1 MKMQQKIIQQFTDT
15 IFPFHYDIDSVR
27 ISEASYK
34 NAKGKNIFLFEQFSQ
49 ESHQL
54 RGGLAELMEIEG
66 GSAKIAN
73 CYRMTY
79 NARAYFGLPRR
90 ADTPLEFSIHTKADG
105 KKCPVYIS
113 DIKVYLFESGVGL
126 LDLEYTYLS
135 DLVEDYIDC
144 NYFLCE
150 RKAERSSF
158 SFTAKENADGDLT
171 AVTRT
176 FNLQELLEKIYA
188 EIGAVVDIKGGTP
201 QNSEGKGI
209 VFSYL
214 LLNDKPDD
222 LDDLL
227 FHLRKN
233 YKDSYLFPPT
243 EGKNPYVL
251 HQFENSYWTTS
262 YNGAVNLSF
271 LSGEADTDAF
281 FCNAFSSKLKS
292 TYLTL
297 FLHILHQRFAL
308 MKSIGEMGKLDRFS
322 MDYAV
327 MKEQLKAAN
336 ACRADAVNLKF
347 RAFFLLPSEVEH
359 VNDYYALLYRTYKI
373 QMLYES
379 FSRDLNSV
387 RETCEMYVMRI
398 KAREEKFKARR
409 KARIGVFVSILGTV
423 VAVFSILD
431 SSWSIFEKIFGEA
444 LSFWSVQV
452 LAVIFA
458 LLAPVVTIIVDV
470 VGQIRE
476 IRKMSSDL
484 RGEVEDHLV
493 EDDKL
498 RKSRLKSRK
507 KEKQATSRKNHF
519 PPLSN

>member
-1 MKMQQKIIQQFTDT
+1 MQQKIIRQFTDI
-15 IFPFHYDIDSVR
+15 IFPFHYDMDNVR
-27 ISEASYK
+27 ISKASYT
-34 NAKGKNIFLFEQFSQ
+34 NAKGKNISLFEQFSQ

-54 RGGLAELMEIEG
+54 RRGLAELMEMEG

-73 CYRMTY
+73 CYRMSY

-90 ADTPLEFSIHTKADG
+90 ADTPLEFTIHTKAEGRD
-105 KKCPVYIS
+105 CPVCIS
-113 DIKVYLFESGVGL
+113 EIKVYLFESGVGL

-135 DLVEDYIDC
+135 GLIEDYIDC

-150 RKAERSSF
+150 RKAERGNF
-158 SFTAKENADGDLT
+158 SFTAKENADGVLT
-171 AVTRT
+171 TVTHT
-176 FNLQELLEKIYA
+176 FTLHTLLEKIYA
-188 EIGAVVDIKGGTP
+188 EIGAVADIKGDGGP
-201 QNSEGKGI
+201 QDSEGKGI

-214 LLNDKPDD
+214 LLDGKPDD

-233 YKDSYLFPPT
+233 YKGSYRFPPT
-243 EGKNPYVL
+243 EGKNPYIL
-251 HQFENSYWTTS
+251 RQFENSYWTTS

-271 LSGEADTDAF
+271 LTGEADTDDF

-297 FLHILHQRFAL
+297 FLHVLHQRFAL
-308 MKSIGEMGKLDRFS
+308 MKSIGEMGKLDRLS
-322 MDYAV
+322 MNYSV
-327 MKEQLKAAN
+327 MKDQLKVAN

-373 QMLYES
+373 QALYAS
-379 FSRDLNSV
+379 FSRDLDSV
-387 RETCEMYVMRI
+387 RETCEMYVTRI
-398 KAREEKFKARR
+398 KAREEKFKTRR
-409 KARIGVFVSILGTV
+409 KARIGVFVSILGTL
-423 VAVFSILD
+423 VAVFSILN

-444 LSFWSVQV
+444 LPFWSVQV
-452 LAVIFA
+452 LAVVFA
-458 LLAPVVTIIVDV
+458 LLAPVVTIVVDV

-476 IRKMSSDL
+476 IRKMSDDL

-498 RKSRLKSRK
+498 RKSRLRSRK
-507 KEKQATSRKNHF
+507 KEKRTASRKNRF